1 VLPVVHRFHQ
11 QSLFLIDYEE
21 LRMRFYN
28 PNSKVSKIMGYV
40 FIFWWFV
47 MVIGGIAILL
57 NGEDGWFIPL
67 GIAAAGYYFYIGEK

>member
-1 VLPVVHRFHQ
+1 MLLVVRRFHQ

-28 PNSKVSKIMGYV
+28 PNSTVSKIMNYV
-40 FIFWWFV
+40 FIFWWLV

-67 GIAAAGYYFYIGEK
+67 GVAAAGYYFVMGKK